1 MKKQYKSPSMKA
13 YTVKTTAILAGSDG
27 STQSITGGGSN
38 KDKGINAAE
47 AKSNS
52 YDWDEEW

>member
-1 MKKQYKSPSMKA
+1 MKTYMVKA
-13 YTVKTTAILAGSDG
+13 TAILAGSDG
-27 STQSITGGGSN
+27 NTQSITSGGSN

>member
-1 MKKQYKSPSMKA
+1 MKKQYTSPSMKT
-13 YTVKTTAILAGSDG
+13 YMVKATAILAGSDG
-27 STQSITGGGSN
+27 NTQSITSGGSN